1 MLTSKAVAVHAMIE
15 TDESGYWSDNAVMI
29 LPDQPLTLR
38 FHGYRKIHMAKFKE
52 TLTVMSLWDT
62 YN

>member
-1 MLTSKAVAVHAMIE
+1 MIE
-15 TDESGYWSDNAVMI
+15 TDESGYWSDNAVML

-38 FHGYRKIHMAKFKE
+38 FHGYRKIDLEKFKE

>member
-15 TDESGYWSDNAVMI
+15 TDNAVMI

-38 FHGYRKIHMAKFKE
+38 FHGYRKIDMAKFKE

>member
-1 MLTSKAVAVHAMIE
+1 MIASQAVAAHVMIE
-15 TDESGYWSDNAVMI
+15 TDESGYWSDNAMML

-38 FHGYRKIHMAKFKE
+38 FHGYKPIDMQKFKE